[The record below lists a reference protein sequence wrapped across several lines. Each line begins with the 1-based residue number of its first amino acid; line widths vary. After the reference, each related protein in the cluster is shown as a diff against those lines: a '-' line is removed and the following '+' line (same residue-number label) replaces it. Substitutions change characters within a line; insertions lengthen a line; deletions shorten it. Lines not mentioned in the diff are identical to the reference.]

1 MVTSLDKTEE
11 VMGHGVGDAVTE
23 TMEFNGTETDV
34 EGKEEAKA
42 DEDEFQALTDGEVET
57 VQVDTRDPK
66 NVENEQGGIGDQSV
80 QAEDDEKKKGARKAL
95 FKKTTA
101 ITMGTSKMRFVQAVL
116 SPRKNAH
123 AKPGKR
129 HGGGDGA
136 RQTEDKGP
144 LNPKPSSSKPWIKSQ
159 EVLWSDKWW
168 GWGVFHYF
176 LSISSMSISLL
187 LGIGVLWHCFGRW
200 VYVFLVLLVL
210 VLCWNKLGA
219 FIASTI
225 SSRSWLIGTVSLFVM
240 YWFIWTLR
248 FWFWDV
254 SQVFGIPKIGYGR
267 SGQMRSLVSSN
278 RRLQYQALVEF
289 GVGVQQ
295 RVIGHKGFSGFG
307 YGAQKC
313 VLGNMILL
321 WLRNWD
327 NEIIT
332 YYACVYK
339 ESRLMVFMCWCN
351 ILFLMMWTR
360 SFIICLNYKS
370 LLILFLRDRGITE
383 VNWCWGFRDGLMRW
397 MELGTWCFLETM
409 LIFYS
414 NTRCASVL
422 KN

>member
-1 MVTSLDKTEE
+1 MS
-11 VMGHGVGDAVTE
+11 
-23 TMEFNGTETDV
+23 
-34 EGKEEAKA
+34 
-42 DEDEFQALTDGEVET
+42 
-57 VQVDTRDPK
+57 R
-66 NVENEQGGIGDQSV
+66 GGIGNQSV

-278 RRLQYQALVEF
+278 RRLPYQALVEF

-307 YGAQKC
+307 YGAQVCTWKHDF
-313 VLGNMILL
+313 VMAEKLG
-321 WLRNWD
+321 
-327 NEIIT
+327 
-332 YYACVYK
+332 
-339 ESRLMVFMCWCN
+339 
-351 ILFLMMWTR
+351 
-360 SFIICLNYKS
+360 
-370 LLILFLRDRGITE
+370 
-383 VNWCWGFRDGLMRW
+383 
-397 MELGTWCFLETM
+397 
-409 LIFYS
+409 
-414 NTRCASVL
+414 
-422 KN
+422 

>member
-57 VQVDTRDPK
+57 VQVDTREPK

-159 EVLWSDKWW
+159 EVLWSDKWDCES
-168 GWGVFHYF
+168 FRN
-176 LSISSMSISLL
+176 
-187 LGIGVLWHCFGRW
+187 VL
-200 VYVFLVLLVL
+200 VYLDVAVL
-210 VLCWNKLGA
+210 VLGCFSRLWDTKNRLWKERTDEVFGL
-219 FIASTI
+219 IKPKTTI
-225 SSRSWLIGTVSLFVM
+225 SSIS
-240 YWFIWTLR
+240 
-248 FWFWDV
+248 
-254 SQVFGIPKIGYGR
+254 
-267 SGQMRSLVSSN
+267 
-278 RRLQYQALVEF
+278 
-289 GVGVQQ
+289 
-295 RVIGHKGFSGFG
+295 
-307 YGAQKC
+307 
-313 VLGNMILL
+313 
-321 WLRNWD
+321 
-327 NEIIT
+327 
-332 YYACVYK
+332 
-339 ESRLMVFMCWCN
+339 
-351 ILFLMMWTR
+351 
-360 SFIICLNYKS
+360 
-370 LLILFLRDRGITE
+370 
-383 VNWCWGFRDGLMRW
+383 
-397 MELGTWCFLETM
+397 
-409 LIFYS
+409 
-414 NTRCASVL
+414 
-422 KN
+422 